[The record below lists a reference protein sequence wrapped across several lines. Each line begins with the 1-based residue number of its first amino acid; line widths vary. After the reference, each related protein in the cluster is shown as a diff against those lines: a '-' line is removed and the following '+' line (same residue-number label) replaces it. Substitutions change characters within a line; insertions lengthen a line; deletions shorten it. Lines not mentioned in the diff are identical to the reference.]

1 MEIEKYIDHTL
12 LIPNSTSKDIKKLCE
27 EAIQYKFKAVCVPPF
42 HIHTAASVLD
52 DTLVRVATVVG
63 FPMGY
68 SAIPAKVEEVKRAVN
83 EGVDE
88 IDMVANLAAVKDAK
102 WSHVHNDIDSVTR
115 AAHLKGKT
123 IKVILEMGFLT
134 NDELR
139 KLCDI
144 CVRLGVDYVKTSTGM
159 HGHPA
164 TLEQIKLL
172 KSIVGNQTKIK
183 AAGGIKSRS
192 AIEQMI
198 AAGASRI
205 GTSSAVSIL
214 NATLTK

>member
-42 HIHTAASVLD
+42 HIHTAALALEDVPIN
-52 DTLVRVATVVG
+52 VATVVG

-88 IDMVANLAAVKDAK
+88 IDMVANLAAVKDGK

-134 NDELR
+134 NDEIR
-139 KLCDI
+139 RLCEL

-164 TLEQIKLL
+164 TVEQVKQL
-172 KSIVGNQTKIK
+172 KAIVGNQTKIK
-183 AAGGIKSRS
+183 AAGGIKSKT
-192 AIEQMI
+192 AIEEMI
-198 AAGASRI
+198 RAGASRI
-205 GTSSAVSIL
+205 GTSSAVNIL
-214 NATLTK
+214 NATVTK